1 MNPNTFNNKIY
12 RNKSQI
18 NTYGNEI
25 SIRIQNLKNKQ
36 LVTQRPV
43 TSISLNRRIKQ
54 FPQNIPI
61 AKKVVVL
68 NNLVLNENQN
78 LGLINRLH
86 NG

>member
-54 FPQNIPI
+54 FPQNMPI
-61 AKKVVVL
+61 VKKVVVL

-78 LGLINRLH
+78 VGLH